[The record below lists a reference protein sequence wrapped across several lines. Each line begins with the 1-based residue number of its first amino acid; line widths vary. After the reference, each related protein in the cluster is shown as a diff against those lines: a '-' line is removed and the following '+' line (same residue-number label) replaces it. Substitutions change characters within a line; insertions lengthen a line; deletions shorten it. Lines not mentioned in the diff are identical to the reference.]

1 MGKRNILIVIA
12 VGVGVVVL
20 LFYVSKPLPIAV
32 GISGAEASEV
42 ASDIRHSTL
51 GLIPVFLKQHSFRQ
65 AWSQAKLFATLRVK
79 RVAANPDQTIDVE
92 VTAMGVH
99 DGAYILK
106 KQGSHW
112 VGVGV
117 REAHQ

>member
-1 MGKRNILIVIA
+1 MGKRNVLIVI
-12 VGVGVVVL
+12 VVGVVVL
-20 LFYVSKPLPIAV
+20 LFYVSKPLPPIAV
-32 GISGAEASEV
+32 GVSGAEASEV
-42 ASDIRHSTL
+42 ASYIRHSTL
-51 GLIPVFLKQHSFRQ
+51 SLIPDFLKQRRFRQ

-106 KQGSHW
+106 KQGSRW